1 MSATMSIRTLLA
13 SLALTT
19 LPLVAVAGP
28 IVPPGGTPSSTMK
41 TLTDVE
47 PRIAINSDNTPGNA
61 SAFHIINQSGSY
73 YLTGHVVVTGDTT
86 AILVNAPDVTI
97 DMNGFGVIR
106 VGTGTTN
113 SSLVRSGGVSFSNIV
128 VKNGTVKNSG
138 KHAIELWGNSRVENV
153 RVIKPLGVG
162 IMMNGSRNVV
172 ADCVIDDPTQ
182 DAVLVGDDALVMN
195 TSVFSPGTYGIV
207 TGANSEVRSSRV
219 LAAGQNGIQAGI
231 GTLVQNCTVANCT
244 AFGIS
249 GTFGA
254 TALRIMDN
262 TVTNNGSGGIRVYS
276 TSQVVGNTVSVS
288 GLQVPGITV
297 TFDGNRIEANLIH
310 GGPDAV
316 RIDASGDGNLV
327 VRNQAFAP
335 TNGNGFA
342 NVNAAGNQ
350 IGPVVTAAGSISSTS
365 PHANFSR

>member
-1 MSATMSIRTLLA
+1 
-13 SLALTT
+13 
-19 LPLVAVAGP
+19 
-28 IVPPGGTPSSTMK
+28 
-41 TLTDVE
+41 
-47 PRIAINSDNTPGNA
+47 
-61 SAFHIINQSGSY
+61 
-73 YLTGHVVVTGDTT
+73 
-86 AILVNAPDVTI
+86 
-97 DMNGFGVIR
+97 MNGFGVIR

-162 IMMNGSRNVV
+162 IMMNGPRNVV